1 MSFRNVSD
9 CELARI
15 EHGKSA
21 DHMGQQCLKVPYRA
35 MLYDKV
41 ENFSLTFLIYK

>member
-1 MSFRNVSD
+1 MPFRNVSES
-9 CELARI
+9 ELARI

-21 DHMGQQCLKVPYRA
+21 DHIGQQCLKVPYRA

-41 ENFSLTFLIYK
+41 KNFSLTFLIC